1 MNNHRQRPLAVG
13 NLRAFEAVARLLSFS
28 EAAEELH
35 LTQSAV
41 SRQIKSLEEEIGATL
56 FLRGTRHVDLTGDGL
71 LLHRALVPAL
81 ERLDAGVRQ
90 IRQAR
95 GRKVVS
101 VTTFASFAS
110 LRMTPLRALLL
121 SAALTAFSTAVFSY
135 GLGLPFERI
144 GPWLR

>member
-56 FLRGTRHVDLTGDGL
+56 FLRGTRHVDLTGDNEVRNG
-71 LLHRALVPAL
+71 ALAFGAGAFRDLPD
-81 ERLDAGVRQ
+81 RSGLDAVTAQDVR
-90 IRQAR
+90 RAAGGHEVEAEVGESAR
-95 GRKVVS
+95 EGDE
-101 VTTFASFAS
+101 A
-110 LRMTPLRALLL
+110 
-121 SAALTAFSTAVFSY
+121 
-135 GLGLPFERI
+135 GLVKNTEEC
-144 GPWLR
+144 